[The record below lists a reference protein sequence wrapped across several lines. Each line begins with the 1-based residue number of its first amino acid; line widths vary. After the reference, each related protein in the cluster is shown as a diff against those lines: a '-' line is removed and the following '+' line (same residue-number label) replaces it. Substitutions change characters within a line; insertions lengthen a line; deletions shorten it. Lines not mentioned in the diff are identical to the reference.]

1 MKIVA
6 SRRDT
11 VCFAGKAGSLLQRGI
26 LQTRRKTPHM
36 KILLAIDQS
45 NFSKVAMRAV
55 AKQFQTKGTQVRVLH
70 VVEPISAYISVDL
83 IPHFV
88 PHIAK
93 VEQERRKEARIL
105 VEGAARR
112 LRKAGHKTSVV
123 VEEGDPK
130 IVIIDY
136 AAKWNA
142 DLIVLGSHGW
152 KGLGRFLMGSVSEA
166 VTRHA
171 GCSVEIVR
179 SRGTAKRVPTRARR
193 GARVN

>member
-1 MKIVA
+1 MK
-6 SRRDT
+6 
-11 VCFAGKAGSLLQRGI
+11 L
-26 LQTRRKTPHM
+26 
-36 KILLAIDQS
+36 LLAID
-45 NFSKVAMRAV
+45 NSKYSQLAV
-55 AKQFQTKGTQVRVLH
+55 RRIARQFRTKGTQVRVLH
-70 VVEPISAYISVDL
+70 VVEPISTYISVDM

-93 VEQERRKEARIL
+93 VEQERRKEAKEL
-105 VEGAARR
+105 VQRADRQ
-112 LRKAGHKTSVV
+112 LRKVGFRTSEI

-130 IVIIDY
+130 IKIIDH

-171 GCSVEIVR
+171 GCSVEVVR
-179 SRGTAKRVPTRARR
+179 SRSTAKRALTLR
-193 GARVN
+193 G

>member
-1 MKIVA
+1 MK
-6 SRRDT
+6 
-11 VCFAGKAGSLLQRGI
+11 L
-26 LQTRRKTPHM
+26 
-36 KILLAIDQS
+36 LLAID
-45 NFSKVAMRAV
+45 NSKYSQLAV
-55 AKQFQTKGTQVRVLH
+55 RRIARQFRTKGTQVRVLH
-70 VVEPISAYISVDL
+70 VVEPISTYISVDM

-93 VEQERRKEARIL
+93 VEQERRKEAKEL
-105 VEGAARR
+105 VQRADRQ
-112 LRKAGHKTSVV
+112 LRKVGFRTSEI

-130 IVIIDY
+130 IKIIDH

-171 GCSVEIVR
+171 GCSVQVVR
-179 SRGTAKRVPTRARR
+179 SRSTAKRAPTVR
-193 GARVN
+193 G